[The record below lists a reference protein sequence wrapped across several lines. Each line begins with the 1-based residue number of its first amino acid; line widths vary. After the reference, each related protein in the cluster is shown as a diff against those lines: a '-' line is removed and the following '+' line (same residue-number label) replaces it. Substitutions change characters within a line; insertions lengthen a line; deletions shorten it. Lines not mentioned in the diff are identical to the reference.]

1 MLTAHPRGGTGERSD
16 PLDGKSPMQR
26 PQRTPMLRTVTA
38 VEGDAVAVFLA
49 YIEPVP
55 GRVYPLVATFLELS
69 RRGHRVTVRTG
80 VREVET
86 LRAAGIDAS
95 PLAPEI
101 VDFQPVDWR
110 ARTRFGALM
119 TALRVFGERAP
130 FQVGDLDRAIAA
142 EKPDVVMVDETSW
155 GAAAAAQRSGRP
167 WAFCL
172 ASPVPFPSRDA
183 PPFGLGLAPRRDG
196 LGRLRDRVVGPLVQ
210 GALVR
215 TIARHTNPLRRE
227 MGLAAVRSMR
237 DIYLAAPLVLV
248 YTAEP
253 FEYPRSDWPPNVR
266 LVGPGLWE
274 PPADPPDWLDELTRP
289 LVVVTLSTAF
299 QNDRRLAEVA
309 CTALAGLPF
318 DVVVTTAGVE
328 PGGLQ
333 APPNVRV
340 ERFVPHTPL
349 LQRAACLVC
358 HAGMGVTQRA
368 LAHGV
373 PVVAIP
379 FGRDQP
385 EVARRVVVAGAGV
398 RLPAR
403 KLTPERLL
411 AAVERALECR
421 AGAERLAATFAAAG
435 GASAAADAL
444 EALIA

>member
-1 MLTAHPRGGTGERSD
+1 
-16 PLDGKSPMQR
+16 
-26 PQRTPMLRTVTA
+26 
-38 VEGDAVAVFLA
+38 VAVFLA

-55 GRVYPLVATFLELS
+55 GRVYPLVATFQELT

-80 VREVET
+80 VREAET
-86 LRAAGIDAS
+86 LRSIGIDAA
-95 PLAPEI
+95 PLASEI
-101 VDFQPVDWR
+101 VDFRPTDWR

-130 FQVGDLDRAIAA
+130 FQVGDLGRAIAT
-142 EKPDVVMVDETSW
+142 ERPDVVMVDETSW
-155 GAAAAAQRSGRP
+155 GAAAAAQRSGCP

-183 PPFGLGLAPRRDG
+183 PPFGLGLAPRRDT
-196 LGRLRDRVVGPLVQ
+196 LGRVRDRIVGPLVE

-215 TIARHTNPLRRE
+215 TIARHANPMRAE
-227 MGLAAVRSMR
+227 MGLPPVRSMR

-253 FEYPRSDWPPNVR
+253 FEYPRSDWPANVR

-274 PPADPPDWLDELTRP
+274 PPAARPSWLDELTRP

-309 CTALAGLPF
+309 CAALGGARF
-318 DVVVTTAGVE
+318 DVVVTTAGVD
-328 PGGLQ
+328 PAGLA

-340 ERFVPHTPL
+340 ERFLPHSPL
-349 LQRAACLVC
+349 LERAVCLVC

-385 EVARRVVVAGAGV
+385 EVARRVAVAGAGV
-398 RLPAR
+398 LLPAR
-403 KLTPERLL
+403 KLTPQRLL
-411 AAVERALECR
+411 GGVEEALKLR
-421 AGAERLAATFAAAG
+421 PGAERLAAAFASAG
-435 GASAAADAL
+435 GAPAAASAL
-444 EALIA
+444 ETLIR